1 MGISVT
7 RRTYRAVAKSTKG
20 VKSSVKPEETFF
32 LDLALLLARVVV
44 GGYRLIKSR

>member
-1 MGISVT
+1 MSISVT
-7 RRTYRAVAKSTKG
+7 RRTYRAVAKSTRG

-32 LDLALLLARVVV
+32 LDLAFLLARVVV